1 MREPSAISAGNTPK
15 SWQEEF
21 DGIFLP
27 GQLEAQFPAAPV
39 NYTAQPKKILNFA
52 LLNFLLRRLKW
63 LDAHGIMLLF
73 YERFSPFRSGRKAAN
88 WRHYGHLFSNEY
100 TQPDAPDFCGNV
112 GAAAAFADAAVFRYG
127 GWEETTGITEEPAEE
142 AAETETTDIP
152 ETAEI
157 QRFFPD
163 YTLDDYADVMYGTG
177 TIKNNGCSV
186 CCMAVVATYLTGH
199 QYYPDELAKWFGG
212 KAENNTDRIRY
223 MAQALQLPM
232 TEAENYDYVKQA
244 LREGKIVI
252 QLMNSRSLF
261 TNSQHFILL
270 KGFNENGKIEVYD
283 PSTYNRQSWRL
294 NDRFE
299 NGFGTDEICWGY
311 DGAFIFD
318 PSQMSDDPFVYE
330 EPVRPYVEPRY
341 DGLKLTDDETKLL
354 AKLIYVEA
362 RGESEEGQQA
372 IAEVVL
378 NRLVSGDFGSSITN
392 MINDESQ
399 FVPHKL
405 ILTADP
411 SQAQYE
417 AIDRALYGPYVLPK
431 EVTFY
436 GRVRTTDSVWGTIGG
451 HIFCY
456 PWHYKD
462 THQEITQAS

>member
-1 MREPSAISAGNTPK
+1 M
-15 SWQEEF
+15 
-21 DGIFLP
+21 GIFFQMNTRSRMP
-27 GQLEAQFPAAPV
+27 RIFAAM
-39 NYTAQPKKILNFA
+39 LA
-52 LLNFLLRRLKW
+52 LLLLLQT
-63 LDAHGIMLLF
+63 L
-73 YERFSPFRSGRKAAN
+73 PF
-88 WRHYGHLFSNEY
+88 F
-100 TQPDAPDFCGNV
+100 V
-112 GAAAAFADAAVFRYG
+112 MADGTDDTEQVT
-127 GWEETTGITEEPAEE
+127 EETTGITEEPAEE

-244 LREGKIVI
+244 LRERKIVI

-405 ILTADP
+405 ILTANP

-462 THQEITQAS
+462 THEITQAS

>member
-1 MREPSAISAGNTPK
+1 M
-15 SWQEEF
+15 
-21 DGIFLP
+21 GIFS
-27 GQLEAQFPAAPV
+27 Q
-39 NYTAQPKKILNFA
+39 LNFRIRMPRALA
-52 LLNFLLRRLKW
+52 LLLALLLA
-63 LDAHGIMLLF
+63 LQLTPFFAAAEANHDAVQTA
-73 YERFSPFRSGRKAAN
+73 ETEQSVEA
-88 WRHYGHLFSNEY
+88 E
-100 TQPDAPDFCGNV
+100 TAPDETFPETE
-112 GAAAAFADAAVFRYG
+112 AA
-127 GWEETTGITEEPAEE
+127 EEAPTEPEEPAEPD
-142 AAETETTDIP
+142 AEEEPQQP
-152 ETAEI
+152 E
-157 QRFFPD
+157 RFFPD
-163 YTLDDYADVMYGTG
+163 YTLDDYAGVMYGTG

-212 KAENNTDRIRY
+212 KAENNTDRVRY
-223 MAQALQLPM
+223 MAKALQLPM

-294 NDRFE
+294 KDRFE

-462 THQEITQAS
+462 THQEVTQAN